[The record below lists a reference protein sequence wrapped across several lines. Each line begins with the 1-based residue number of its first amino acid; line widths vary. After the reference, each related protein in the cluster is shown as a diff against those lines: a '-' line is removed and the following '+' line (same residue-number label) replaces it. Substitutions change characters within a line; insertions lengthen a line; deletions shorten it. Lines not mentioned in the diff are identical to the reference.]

1 MQKKRQPE
9 NWKRQNS
16 SSWFPH
22 PTPPCWVEL
31 VLNLA
36 AIHFLPSGINSCIQF
51 KSWNQEYGTMPR
63 FLFCFA
69 ETDFGDNG
77 QSIAMEKGKVDAAR
91 AFNVFSWLQK
101 LKRTTDPTQHGHN
114 FHPTNRNIKLPF
126 FLLMNQGI
134 FWRLPLLWLLARRTA
149 ILASCAYHQLSP
161 PPSWHRR
168 LLQFIPNPSLPS
180 NPPPNSEPDHISWWE

>member
-1 MQKKRQPE
+1 MFGQIWTANIYAHVYNEWAVHKTILQNKTHNILLSVWAHSLVQKKLQPE

-16 SSWFPH
+16 SSWFPR
-22 PTPPCWVEL
+22 PAPPCWVEL

-101 LKRTTDPTQHGHN
+101 LKRTTDPT
-114 FHPTNRNIKLPF
+114 
-126 FLLMNQGI
+126 
-134 FWRLPLLWLLARRTA
+134 
-149 ILASCAYHQLSP
+149 
-161 PPSWHRR
+161 
-168 LLQFIPNPSLPS
+168 
-180 NPPPNSEPDHISWWE
+180 